1 MENQAVETVETI
13 EVRAVQS
20 EADQAQFLDLPLR
33 VYAKDPNW
41 VQPFRSSVAK
51 QFQPANPFLKY
62 GRLQQ
67 FIALRNGQM
76 TGRVVAAINDRLI
89 EREGQQVGLFGFFEV
104 MPDYAVAEALLNA
117 ACDWLRQQGMTLARG
132 PIDLS
137 THNGCLFLVEG
148 FDNPPLILMPYNP
161 PYYSEFVERHGWVKA
176 QDAYSYAFPLT
187 TQLSKEF
194 EKSYRIACKSGVTF
208 RPIRTKGE
216 GFEEDA
222 RSVYRLTTQMFA
234 NNYSATP
241 RTEEEFLE
249 EAHSFQSLI
258 DPDLFPLAEHEGK
271 LVGYFTC
278 LPDYNIALKHING
291 KLDLIGTLKFLWYRR
306 QIDQSRVV
314 LFCSL
319 PEYRRKM
326 VPLALIYLGMQGGI
340 KKGKPYKRAE
350 LGHVFESNSASRR
363 LVEAAGGKVCR
374 TYRIYEKSLA

>member
-1 MENQAVETVETI
+1 MGVVGAETETI
-13 EVRAVQS
+13 QVKPVQT
-20 EADQAQFLDLPLR
+20 EAEQTQFLDLPLR
-33 VYAKDPNW
+33 VYAQDPNW

-51 QFQPANPFLKY
+51 QFQPDNPFFQY

-67 FIALRNGQM
+67 FIALKDGQVA
-76 TGRVVAAINDRLI
+76 GRVVAAINDRLI
-89 EREGQQVGLFGFFEV
+89 EREGQPVGLFGFFEV
-104 MPDYAVAEALLNA
+104 IPDYDVAAALLDA

-148 FDNPPLILMPYNP
+148 FDSPPVLLMPYNP
-161 PYYSEFVERHGWVKA
+161 PYYPEFVERHGWVKA
-176 QDAYSYAFPLT
+176 QDAYSYNFPLT
-187 TQLSKEF
+187 TQLPREF
-194 EKSYRIACKSGVTF
+194 EKAYRIACKSGVTF
-208 RPIRTKGE
+208 RPIRTKGA

-249 EAHSFQSLI
+249 EARSFQSLM
-258 DPDLFPLAEHEGK
+258 DPDLFPLAEDNGQ

-278 LPDYNIALKHING
+278 LPDFNIALKHING

-306 QIDQSRVV
+306 QIDQGRVV
-314 LFCSL
+314 LFCAL

-326 VPLALIYLGMQGGI
+326 VPLALIYLGMQGGL
-340 KKGKPYKRAE
+340 KKGKPYRRAE
-350 LGHVFESNSASRR
+350 LGYVFESNSASKR
-363 LVEAAGGKVCR
+363 LTEAAGGQVCK
-374 TYRIYEKSLA
+374 TYRIYEKSLV